1 MPLFL
6 SRSSPT
12 SRKMTQQ
19 AVEPRHS
26 PVVKSHSRRS
36 VCCSPSGKPWGLRF
50 VASMSC
56 MSCSHSIHA
65 SSFTYAA
72 SSDVYMDHINRKM
85 AIDMLVSPLVCE
97 TLRFQVV
104 NCFLQMIAARRSI
117 GRQFILITP
126 GTKTDITIA
135 PDVRVKEL
143 AEPER
148 GQTTL
153 AFQR

>member
-1 MPLFL
+1 MG
-6 SRSSPT
+6 SPI
-12 SRKMTQQ
+12 RCLDELYVMFPQY
-19 AVEPRHS
+19 
-26 PVVKSHSRRS
+26 
-36 VCCSPSGKPWGLRF
+36 
-50 VASMSC
+50 
-56 MSCSHSIHA
+56 HA
-65 SSFTYAA
+65 SSFTYLV

-85 AIDMLVSPLVCE
+85 AIDMLVSPLACE
-97 TLRFQVV
+97 TLRSQVID
-104 NCFLQMIAARRSI
+104 CFPQMIAARRSI

>member
-1 MPLFL
+1 MG
-6 SRSSPT
+6 SPIRCLDELYVT
-12 SRKMTQQ
+12 FPQYPCFFVTY
-19 AVEPRHS
+19 
-26 PVVKSHSRRS
+26 PV
-36 VCCSPSGKPWGLRF
+36 
-50 VASMSC
+50 
-56 MSCSHSIHA
+56 
-65 SSFTYAA
+65 

-85 AIDMLVSPLVCE
+85 AIDMLVSRLTCE
-97 TLRFQVV
+97 TLRFQVI